1 MMYSFEGRLVEV
13 CEILNRHPLGLSMV
27 DLAWHMGSS
36 VSRMRDYMRALRD
49 QDRIVLLGAGR
60 DIRRVVL
67 ARHVAAAQADMG
79 SKQTDKQRA
88 AAARKAAAKA
98 EGRRTAHD
106 DWGDAAPVR
115 VIVAANDAR
124 PIPKPGPA
132 SVWELAA

>member
-27 DLAWHMGSS
+27 ELARHMNSS
-36 VSRMRDYMRALRD
+36 VSRTRDYMRALRN
-49 QDRIVLLGAGR
+49 QRRVVLLGAGR

-67 ARHVAAAQADMG
+67 ARHVAAARADIE
-79 SKQTDKQRA
+79 SQQTDKQRA

-98 EGRRTAHD
+98 DGRRTAHD
-106 DWGDAAPVR
+106 EWADAAPVR

-124 PIPKPGPA
+124 PMPKRGPA